1 MQNAF
6 TLDVEDYFQVSAFE
20 GVVQRSAWTTFSP
33 RVEENT
39 RRVLALLDRH
49 GTKGTCFVLGWI
61 AERHPALVKE
71 IAAGGHEVA
80 CHGYSH
86 RLIYKQTPEEFAQET
101 RRAKDALEQIIGRPV
116 RGYRAASYSI
126 TGKSLWALDTLIDLG
141 FAYDSS
147 IFPVHH
153 DRYGIPAAP
162 RFPHVIER
170 AAGPSGAPRSIV
182 EFPISTLNLGVYRL
196 PVGGGGYFRIFPY
209 WLSAGA
215 IKYLNL
221 GERKPAMFYVHPWE
235 VDPEQP
241 RIGAGLLSRFRHYYH
256 LDQCEQ
262 RLDRL
267 LGSAPFGRAD
277 AVLAEYERE
286 HPLPRLR
293 YEDSGSVV
301 PQTHQAA
308 RNAA

>member
-20 GVVQRSAWTTFSP
+20 SVVSRDAWAQFTP
-33 RVEENT
+33 RVEHNT
-39 RRVLALLDRH
+39 RRVLDLLDRH
-49 GTKGTCFVLGWI
+49 DTKGTCFVLGWI

-71 IAAGGHEVA
+71 IAARGHEVA

-86 RLIYKQTPEEFAQET
+86 RLIYNQTPADFAQET
-101 RRAKDALEQIIGRPV
+101 RRSKDALEQIVGKPV

-126 TGKSLWALDTLIDLG
+126 TGKSLWALDTLIELG

-170 AAGPSGAPRSIV
+170 DGGSIV

-215 IKYLNL
+215 IKFLNTR
-221 GERKPAMFYVHPWE
+221 ERKPAMFYVHPWE
-235 VDPEQP
+235 VDPAQP
-241 RIGAGLLSRFRHYYH
+241 RIGASLLSRFRHYYH
-256 LDQCEQ
+256 LDVCEK
-262 RLDRL
+262 RLDQL
-267 LGSAPFGRAD
+267 LKSAPFGRTD
-277 AVLAEYERE
+277 AVLEEYARQ
-286 HPLPRLR
+286 HPLRRLR
-293 YEDSGSVV
+293 YAESGSVV
-301 PQTHQAA
+301 EAPPAAQAA
-308 RNAA
+308 

>member
-20 GVVQRSAWTTFSP
+20 SAVKRDAWERFPP
-33 RVEENT
+33 RVEDNT
-39 RRVLALLDRH
+39 RRVLDLLDRH

-61 AERHPALVKE
+61 AERHPQLVQE
-71 IAAGGHEVA
+71 IATRGHEVA

-86 RLIYKQTPEEFAQET
+86 RLIYNQTPADFAEET
-101 RRAKDALEQIIGRPV
+101 RRSKDALEQIIGRPV

-126 TGKSLWALDTLIDLG
+126 TGKSLWALDTLIELG

-170 AAGPSGAPRSIV
+170 AGGSIV

-215 IKYLNL
+215 IKYLNAR
-221 GERKPAMFYVHPWE
+221 ERKPAMFYVHPWE
-235 VDPEQP
+235 VDPGQP
-241 RIGAGLLSRFRHYYH
+241 RIGASLLSRFRHYYH
-256 LDQCEQ
+256 LDRCEQ

-267 LGSAPFGRAD
+267 LSGAPFGRAD
-277 AVLAEYERE
+277 AVLDEYARQ

-293 YEDSGSVV
+293 YEASGSVV
-301 PQTHQAA
+301 AAPAPQA
-308 RNAA
+308 NAAA